1 MTIQATE
8 IPSSALLYG
17 HVERGEYAD
26 AFYTDITYSAD
37 LSEYIR
43 AFYSSRVMRV
53 ERFILKFIGKP
64 SSADQVEK
72 LATGEISEL
81 AVWSVAERRKN
92 EILLPDSYD
101 RTCSWLM
108 VSYPSTGKTR
118 LHFGTGV
125 HRMRQQGEG
134 ATSLNLF
141 FRATIGFH
149 LLYSKVLLR
158 SARNQ
163 LEKLG

>member
-1 MTIQATE
+1 VSIQATE
-8 IPSSALLYG
+8 IPCSALLHG

-26 AFYTDITYSAD
+26 AFYTDISDSVNLSA
-37 LSEYIR
+37 YIR
-43 AFYSSRVMRV
+43 AFYSSRVMRA

-64 SSADQVEK
+64 SSADQVEM
-72 LATGEISEL
+72 LATGEISEF
-81 AVWSVAERRKN
+81 AAWSVAERLEN
-92 EILLPDSYD
+92 EILLPDFHD
-101 RTCSWLM
+101 HTCSWLM

-134 ATSLNLF
+134 AASLNMF
-141 FRATIGFH
+141 FRATNGLH

-163 LEKLG
+163 LEKLD